1 MVQRVLHR
9 LGKAA
14 ALQRVQRLF
23 RQLARQVAV
32 QLESQLLHAVVAD
45 AQHFF
50 HRGGRVVQQPGV
62 VFFLQAAGFDFA
74 IAVPASALLKHPAD
88 RVLVPALLHA
98 KAQQFFIQNAAAQ
111 RNIPE
116 GAHARFPS
124 AHDIGKIQCG
134 TADVDHQRRL
144 GQHVDVQCHGLGV
157 FGVQERCPG
166 FGDDLR
172 LPEPCPHEK
181 LPIAGASRGVPAG
194 GTAHHKSVLRVQQAV
209 FLQVAHRAPHKA
221 DNVLV
226 PGRVVGKAALEAHAE
241 PVGQRV
247 CIGPFAHNDFPVQ
260 HSHGA

>member
-9 LGKAA
+9 LDKAA

-62 VFFLQAAGFDFA
+62 VFFLQTAGFDFA

-88 RVLVPALLHA
+88 RVPFPALLHA

-111 RNIPE
+111 RNVPE
-116 GAHARFPS
+116 CAHARFPS
-124 AHDIGKIQCG
+124 AHDIGKIQRG
-134 TADVDHQRRL
+134 AADVDHQRGF
-144 GQHVDVQCHGLGV
+144 GQHVDVQRHRSGV
-157 FGVQERCPG
+157 FGVQKRRPG
-166 FGDDLR
+166 FGDHLR
-172 LPEPCPHEK
+172 LPETRPHEK
-181 LPIAGASRGVPAG
+181 LPVAGPGCSVPAG
-194 GTAHHKSVLRVQQAV
+194 GAAHHKGVLRPQQPV
-209 FLQVAHRAPHKA
+209 ILQIPHRAPHKA
-221 DNVLV
+221 DNVLI